1 MTYVSVMA
9 GTTTEPA
16 DLKELATGLRQL
28 HHALLEE
35 ERAAYEQ
42 THGPVAG
49 GGQLLHLVA
58 HDPHFAWLRVLSVLM
73 VDIDTLLDEE
83 TPPTVE
89 ETGAIRRELEET
101 LSPAAPPP
109 FWDRL
114 SALLQTPNVVIPYGR
129 VRAAVTR
136 LPALPPADA
145 AAQLHAQHRWAV
157 ARRKRGLL

>member
-1 MTYVSVMA
+1 MTYVSSMA
-9 GTTTEPA
+9 GITEPA
-16 DLKELATGLRQL
+16 DLRELATGLRQL

-35 ERAAYEQ
+35 ARAAYEE

-73 VDIDTLLDEE
+73 VDLDTLLDEE
-83 TPPTVE
+83 APPTDQ

-109 FWDRL
+109 FWQRL
-114 SALLQTPNVVIPYGR
+114 SALLQTPSVVIPYGR
-129 VRAAVTR
+129 VRAALAR
-136 LPALPPADA
+136 LPCPPAA
-145 AAQLHAQHRWAV
+145 ETAAQLHAQHRWAV
-157 ARRKRGLL
+157 ARRKRGIL